1 MRVLGG
7 EDLERLLAPADVIR
21 AVEGAFR
28 EHAAGRAHTLPRAVL
43 PMRGAGL
50 FLAMVGSL
58 PRRRA
63 LGTKL
68 VTVVGANR
76 GRGLPTLH
84 ATYLLTDPETG
95 VPLALM
101 EAGFL
106 TAIRTGA
113 ASALAARYLARRDSK
128 AVACFGAGVQAR
140 YQLLCLQAIF
150 PVERVSVV
158 GRSPERARAF
168 ADRMARELGIPVEA
182 TRDRR
187 AAVAGAD
194 LVTCAT
200 TSPTPVFDGRD
211 ARPGTHVDA
220 VGAFRPT
227 TREVDTD
234 ARATRP
240 RGGGHLRGGVGGG
253 GGSPDPHQ
261 GRRHH
266 APACP
271 GRAGRAGL
279 PPEAGA
285 DARGRRSPSSSPSA
299 SPWKMRPPRAWLM
312 IEPWRRTSAPRWRF

>member
-128 AVACFGAGVQAR
+128 AVACFGASVQAR

-168 ADRMARELGIPVEA
+168 AARMARELGIPVEA

-220 VGAFRPT
+220 VGAFRAT
-227 TREVDTD
+227 TREVDTTLVR
-234 ARATRP
+234 RAYVAVDTYEGAWEEAGDLLIP
-240 RGGGHLRGGVGGG
+240 IKAGAIT
-253 GGSPDPHQ
+253 
-261 GRRHH
+261 RRHV
-266 APACP
+266 
-271 GRAGRAGL
+271 RADLAELVSRRK
-279 PPEAGA
+279 
-285 DARGRRSPSSSPSA
+285 RGRTTREEITLFKSVGFA
-299 SPWKMRPPRAWLM
+299 LEDAATARLAYDRAVAANVGTEVAL
-312 IEPWRRTSAPRWRF
+312 

>member
-140 YQLLCLQAIF
+140 YQLLCLQAMF

-168 ADRMARELGIPVEA
+168 AARMARELGIPVEA

-187 AAVAGAD
+187 AAVAAAD

-220 VGAFRPT
+220 VGAFRAT
-227 TREVDTD
+227 TREVDTTLVR
-234 ARATRP
+234 RAYVAVDTYEGAWEEAGDLLIP
-240 RGGGHLRGGVGGG
+240 IKAGAIT
-253 GGSPDPHQ
+253 
-261 GRRHH
+261 RRHV
-266 APACP
+266 
-271 GRAGRAGL
+271 RADLAELVSRRK
-279 PPEAGA
+279 
-285 DARGRRSPSSSPSA
+285 RGRTTREEITLFKSVGFA
-299 SPWKMRPPRAWLM
+299 LEDAATARLAYDRAVAANVGTEVAL
-312 IEPWRRTSAPRWRF
+312 

>member
-1 MRVLGG
+1 MRILGR

-28 EHAAGRAHTLPRAVL
+28 EHAAGRARTLPRAVL

-58 PRRRA
+58 PRQRA

-68 VTVVGANR
+68 VTVVPKNR
-76 GRGLPTLH
+76 GRDLPTLH
-84 ATYLLTDPETG
+84 ATYLLTDPEMG
-95 VPLALM
+95 APLALM
-101 EAGFL
+101 EASFL

-128 AVACFGAGVQAR
+128 TVACFGAGVQAR
-140 YQLLCLQAIF
+140 YQLLCLQAVL
-150 PVERVSVV
+150 PVERVTVV

-168 ADRMARELGIPVEA
+168 AIRMAGELGLPVEV

-200 TSPTPVFDGRD
+200 TSATPVFDGRD

-220 VGAFRPT
+220 VGAFQAT
-227 TREVDTD
+227 TREVDTTLVR
-234 ARATRP
+234 RAQVAVDTYEGAWEEAGDLLIP
-240 RGGGHLRGGVGGG
+240 IKAGAIT
-253 GGSPDPHQ
+253 
-261 GRRHH
+261 RRHV
-266 APACP
+266 
-271 GRAGRAGL
+271 RAELAELVSRRK
-279 PPEAGA
+279 
-285 DARGRRSPSSSPSA
+285 RGRSTREEITLFKSVGFALEDAATARLAYDRAVA
-299 SPWKMRPPRAWLM
+299 SNVGTEVLL
-312 IEPWRRTSAPRWRF
+312 

>member
-28 EHAAGRAHTLPRAVL
+28 EHAAGRALTLPRAVL

-168 ADRMARELGIPVEA
+168 AARMARELGIPVEA

-220 VGAFRPT
+220 VGAFRAT
-227 TREVDTD
+227 TREVDTTLVR
-234 ARATRP
+234 RAYVAVDTYEGAWEEAGDLLIP
-240 RGGGHLRGGVGGG
+240 IKAGAIT
-253 GGSPDPHQ
+253 
-261 GRRHH
+261 RRHV
-266 APACP
+266 
-271 GRAGRAGL
+271 RADLAELVSRRK
-279 PPEAGA
+279 
-285 DARGRRSPSSSPSA
+285 RGRTTREEITLFKSVGFA
-299 SPWKMRPPRAWLM
+299 LEDAATARLAYDRAVAANVGTEVAL
-312 IEPWRRTSAPRWRF
+312 

>member
-168 ADRMARELGIPVEA
+168 AARMARELGIPVEA

-220 VGAFRPT
+220 VGAFRAT
-227 TREVDTD
+227 TREVDTTLVR
-234 ARATRP
+234 RAYVAVDTYEGAWEEAGDLLIP
-240 RGGGHLRGGVGGG
+240 IKAGANT
-253 GGSPDPHQ
+253 
-261 GRRHH
+261 RRHV
-266 APACP
+266 
-271 GRAGRAGL
+271 RADLAELVSRRK
-279 PPEAGA
+279 
-285 DARGRRSPSSSPSA
+285 RGRTTREEITLFKSVGFA
-299 SPWKMRPPRAWLM
+299 LEVAATARLAYDRAVAANVG
-312 IEPWRRTSAPRWRF
+312 IEVAF

>member
-1 MRVLGG
+1 MRVLGR

-28 EHAAGRAHTLPRAVL
+28 EHAAGRGRTLPRAVL

-84 ATYLLTDPETG
+84 ASYLLTDPETG

-106 TAIRTGA
+106 TAVRTGA
-113 ASALAARYLARRDSK
+113 ASALAARYLARRDSRTI
-128 AVACFGAGVQAR
+128 ACFGAGVQAR
-140 YQLLCLQAIF
+140 YQLLCLQAVF

-158 GRSPERARAF
+158 GRDPERARAF
-168 ADRMARELGIPVEA
+168 AERMARELGVPVEA

-200 TSPTPVFDGRD
+200 T
-211 ARPGTHVDA
+211 
-220 VGAFRPT
+220 
-227 TREVDTD
+227 
-234 ARATRP
+234 
-240 RGGGHLRGGVGGG
+240 
-253 GGSPDPHQ
+253 
-261 GRRHH
+261 
-266 APACP
+266 
-271 GRAGRAGL
+271 
-279 PPEAGA
+279 
-285 DARGRRSPSSSPSA
+285 
-299 SPWKMRPPRAWLM
+299 
-312 IEPWRRTSAPRWRF
+312 

>member
-28 EHAAGRAHTLPRAVL
+28 EHAAGRALTLPRAVL

-128 AVACFGAGVQAR
+128 AVACFGASVQAR

-168 ADRMARELGIPVEA
+168 AARMARELGIPVEA

-220 VGAFRPT
+220 VGAFRAT
-227 TREVDTD
+227 TREVDTTLVR
-234 ARATRP
+234 RAYVAVDTYEGAWEEAGDLLIP
-240 RGGGHLRGGVGGG
+240 IKAGAIT
-253 GGSPDPHQ
+253 
-261 GRRHH
+261 RRHV
-266 APACP
+266 
-271 GRAGRAGL
+271 RADLAELVSRRK
-279 PPEAGA
+279 
-285 DARGRRSPSSSPSA
+285 RGRTTREEITLFKSVGFA
-299 SPWKMRPPRAWLM
+299 LEDAATARLAYDRAVAANVGTEVAL
-312 IEPWRRTSAPRWRF
+312 

>member
-1 MRVLGG
+1 MRVLGR

-158 GRSPERARAF
+158 GRSHERARAF
-168 ADRMARELGIPVEA
+168 AARMTRELGIPVEA

-220 VGAFRPT
+220 VGAFRAT
-227 TREVDTD
+227 TREVDTTLVR
-234 ARATRP
+234 RAYVAVDTYEGAWEEAGDLLIP
-240 RGGGHLRGGVGGG
+240 IKAGAIT
-253 GGSPDPHQ
+253 
-261 GRRHH
+261 RRHV
-266 APACP
+266 
-271 GRAGRAGL
+271 RADLAELVSRRK
-279 PPEAGA
+279 
-285 DARGRRSPSSSPSA
+285 RGRTTREEITLFKSVGFA
-299 SPWKMRPPRAWLM
+299 LEDAATARLAYDRAVAANVGTEVAL
-312 IEPWRRTSAPRWRF
+312 

>member
-1 MRVLGG
+1 MRVLGR

-28 EHAAGRAHTLPRAVL
+28 EHAAGRGRTLPRAVL

-84 ATYLLTDPETG
+84 ASYLLTDPETG

-106 TAIRTGA
+106 TAVRTGA
-113 ASALAARYLARRDSK
+113 ASALAARYLARRDSRTI
-128 AVACFGAGVQAR
+128 ACFGAGVQAR
-140 YQLLCLQAIF
+140 YQLLCLQAVF

-158 GRSPERARAF
+158 GRDPERARAF
-168 ADRMARELGIPVEA
+168 AGRMARELGVPVEA

-200 TSPTPVFDGRD
+200 TSPTPVFDGRHV
-211 ARPGTHVDA
+211 RPGTHVDA

-227 TREVDTD
+227 TREVDSGLVR
-234 ARATRP
+234 RAHVVVDTYAGAWEEAGDVLIP
-240 RGGGHLRGGVGGG
+240 IKAGAIT
-253 GGSPDPHQ
+253 
-261 GRRHH
+261 RRHVR
-266 APACP
+266 ADLAELVSGRKR
-271 GRAGRAGL
+271 GRAAREEITFFKSVGFALEDAATARLAYDRAV
-279 PPEAGA
+279 AGNV
-285 DARGRRSPSSSPSA
+285 GTEV
-299 SPWKMRPPRAWLM
+299 LL
-312 IEPWRRTSAPRWRF
+312 

>member
-168 ADRMARELGIPVEA
+168 AARMARELGIPVKA

-220 VGAFRPT
+220 VGAFRAT
-227 TREVDTD
+227 TREVDTTLVR
-234 ARATRP
+234 RAYVAVDTYEGAWEEAGDLLIP
-240 RGGGHLRGGVGGG
+240 IKAGAIT
-253 GGSPDPHQ
+253 
-261 GRRHH
+261 RRHV
-266 APACP
+266 
-271 GRAGRAGL
+271 RADLAELVSRRK
-279 PPEAGA
+279 
-285 DARGRRSPSSSPSA
+285 RGRTTREEITLFKSVGFA
-299 SPWKMRPPRAWLM
+299 LEDAATARLAYDRAVAANVGTEVAL
-312 IEPWRRTSAPRWRF
+312 

>member
-28 EHAAGRAHTLPRAVL
+28 EHAAGRALTLPRAVL

-128 AVACFGAGVQAR
+128 AVACFGASVQAR

-168 ADRMARELGIPVEA
+168 AARMARELGIPVEA

-220 VGAFRPT
+220 VGAFRAT
-227 TREVDTD
+227 TREVDTTLVR
-234 ARATRP
+234 RAYVAVDTYEGAWEEAGDLLIP
-240 RGGGHLRGGVGGG
+240 IKAGAIT
-253 GGSPDPHQ
+253 
-261 GRRHH
+261 RRHV
-266 APACP
+266 
-271 GRAGRAGL
+271 RAELAELVSRRK
-279 PPEAGA
+279 
-285 DARGRRSPSSSPSA
+285 RGRTTREEITLFKSVGFA
-299 SPWKMRPPRAWLM
+299 LEDAATARLAYDRAVAANVGTEVAL
-312 IEPWRRTSAPRWRF
+312 

>member
-28 EHAAGRAHTLPRAVL
+28 EHAAGRSRTLPRAVL

-58 PRRRA
+58 PRQRA

-68 VTVVGANR
+68 VAVVGANR
-76 GRGLPTLH
+76 RRGLPTIH

-128 AVACFGAGVQAR
+128 VVACFGAGVQAR
-140 YQLLCLQAIF
+140 YQLLCLQTIF
-150 PVERVSVV
+150 PIERVSVV

-168 ADRMARELGIPVEA
+168 AARMARELGIPVEA

-200 TSPTPVFDGRD
+200 TSPAPVFDGRD

-220 VGAFRPT
+220 VGAFRAT
-227 TREVDTD
+227 TREVDTTLVRRSYVAVD
-234 ARATRP
+234 TYEGAWEEAGDLLIPIKAGAIT
-240 RGGGHLRGGVGGG
+240 
-253 GGSPDPHQ
+253 
-261 GRRHH
+261 RRHV
-266 APACP
+266 
-271 GRAGRAGL
+271 RADLAELVSRRK
-279 PPEAGA
+279 
-285 DARGRRSPSSSPSA
+285 RGRTTREEITLFKSVGFA
-299 SPWKMRPPRAWLM
+299 LEDAATARLAYDRAVAANVGTEVAL
-312 IEPWRRTSAPRWRF
+312 